1 MTIRDLLN
9 LLIASNNLDDVVE
22 FRSLKTNKI
31 LDKALIRYT
40 KKDKIIIYLKERGLK
55 KWK

>member
-22 FRSLKTNKI
+22 FRSLKTNKS
-31 LDKALIRYT
+31 LDKALIRYM
-40 KKDKIIIYLKERGLK
+40 KKGKIIIYLKERGVK
-55 KWK
+55 KWM